1 MSMATPQPIPASFA
15 PQNILLI
22 KLRHHGDMLL
32 TTPVIHALRHRYPQA
47 NIDVLLYQETRPML
61 QAHPAI
67 RHLHCIDRN
76 WKKEGRVKRLNYEL
90 ALINTLRQGR
100 YDLVINLADQWR
112 SAILTALTGAQVRIG
127 FGFHKRR
134 GAIWRLAHTHLVST
148 EKHSQLHTA
157 EQNLVALTPLG
168 IPLTGWSAAMHYDQE
183 DWLNTQA
190 ALAKHQTEPGPYIVI
205 QPTSRWVFK
214 CWEDSKMAGLIDAL
228 ADAGTHI
235 VLTAAPDKKEQAM
248 IDHIL
253 SLCHSQQVIS
263 LAGQLTLPQ
272 LAALIDH
279 ARLFIGVDSAPMHM
293 AAALDTP
300 CIALFGPTKLTQ
312 WRPWGEKN
320 QVIWAGDYAPL
331 PAPDSIDTKT
341 QTRYLSAIPLEEV
354 VNAAR
359 KFLDE

>member
-1 MSMATPQPIPASFA
+1 MATPQPIPASFA

-47 NIDVLLYQETRPML
+47 NIDVLLYKETRPML

-76 WKKEGRVKRLNYEL
+76 WKKEGRGKQLRHEL
-90 ALINTLRQGR
+90 ALVNAIRQCR

-112 SAILTALTGAQVRIG
+112 SAIITALTGAEVRIG
-127 FGFHKRR
+127 FGFNKRR
-134 GAIWRLAHTHLVST
+134 NAFWRRAHTHLVST
-148 EKHSQLHTA
+148 EKHRDLHTA
-157 EQNLVALTPLG
+157 EQNLLALSPLA
-168 IPLTGWSAAMHYDQE
+168 IPLTGWSAAMHYDE
-183 DWLNTQA
+183 DDWLKTQVV
-190 ALAKHQTEPGPYIVI
+190 LAQHQATSKPYIVI

-228 ADAGTHI
+228 ADTDTDI

-253 SLCHSQQVIS
+253 SLCHSKQVIS
-263 LAGQLTLPQ
+263 VAGQLTLPQ

-312 WRPWGEKN
+312 WRPWGERN

-331 PAPDSIDTKT
+331 PRPDSIDTKT
-341 QTRYLSAIPLEEV
+341 EIRYLSAIPLEEV
-354 VNAAR
+354 VKAAR
-359 KFLDE
+359 KYLNA